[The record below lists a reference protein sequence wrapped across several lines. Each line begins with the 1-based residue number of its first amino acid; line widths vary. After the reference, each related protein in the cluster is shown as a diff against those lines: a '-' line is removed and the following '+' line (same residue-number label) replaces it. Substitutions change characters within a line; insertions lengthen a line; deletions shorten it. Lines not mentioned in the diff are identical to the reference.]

1 MINCRTEHLCELAV
15 YSFEIGLY
23 LSIMNSLLS
32 TTDLIIFF
40 GSLLAVMGMG
50 LWVGRKEDSSEDYF
64 LAGRST
70 RWWGVAGSIFGSNVS
85 ANHIVGMMGVGF
97 AVGFAQ
103 SHFEITAIAGLLMLC
118 YFFLPVYRK
127 LNVYTLSDYLSKRYD
142 DRSRV
147 SYALI
152 MVIIMVVIQMVPGFY
167 IGSRSINILLQGDTG
182 RKAVAEA
189 VVSDDGKLTEIN
201 ILHGGE
207 SYGSAP
213 KVLINNKETDF
224 LDATLAAGKVDKI
237 IINPTAQDSTFDSPV
252 SISFAGGNIENP
264 EISPGDVDPFKYKLG
279 ILIMALVTG
288 TYVILGGLKAVIITD
303 VIQSVLLLLAGLL
316 VAFITFSQ
324 PEIGGW
330 ANLMA
335 RDLGTEGVDRFHLYN
350 SSNHPALPWTGVLS
364 GLMILHF
371 YYWGTNQFIVQRA
384 LSAVSDKEAKMGI
397 IAAGFFKL
405 LIPFFSI
412 GTGIAA
418 FYLFKDRNLEVAQ
431 DAVFIK
437 LLTELIAP
445 IGFGLVGLI
454 AAGMIGAILS
464 SLDSMMNSA
473 ATIMTFDLY
482 KKYINPNAD
491 DRKLISIGRIWII
504 TFIILAGFITI
515 YTMDPNSKDSFFLH
529 VAKHQGNLIAGV
541 VVAFFLGMCWRRA
554 TAAGGVAAIIAGVI
568 FSYSIPVLYGNL
580 AEGNQPLID
589 LFGEKLNFMHGAFLS
604 AILSILVHILVSLKT
619 QPDQEKGKLTWTGLQ
634 IFSPQELSVFV
645 KTLLFCVAVYATLA
659 TLVVM
664 GTISPTIAA
673 FIGAIW
679 TFGCFYVSASRKAKQ
694 AGISVYREDR
704 FWAGGLAGS
713 AIFMLFYFF

>member
-1 MINCRTEHLCELAV
+1 
-15 YSFEIGLY
+15 
-23 LSIMNSLLS
+23 MNSLLS

-50 LWVGRKEDSSEDYF
+50 LWAGRKEDSSEDYF
-64 LAGRST
+64 LAGKST

-127 LNVYTLSDYLSKRYD
+127 LNVYTLSDYLSRRYD
-142 DRSRV
+142 DRSRI

-189 VVSDDGKLTEIN
+189 IFSEDGEFSEVKV
-201 ILHGGE
+201 LHGGE
-207 SYGSAP
+207 KYGSAP
-213 KVLINNKETDF
+213 EVLVNNEKADF
-224 LDATLAAGKVDKI
+224 LEATVVDGKVESVGVI
-237 IINPTAQDSTFDSPV
+237 SSLPDSLSAPLN
-252 SISFAGGNIENP
+252 ISFGGGNLENP
-264 EISPGDVDPFKYKLG
+264 EISPGDVDPFNYKLG

-335 RDLGTEGVDRFHLYN
+335 RDLGAEGVERFHLYN
-350 SSNHPALPWTGVLS
+350 ASNHPALPWTGVLS

-482 KKYINPNAD
+482 KKYLNPEAN
-491 DRKLISIGRIWII
+491 DRKLISIGRVWII
-504 TFIILAGFITI
+504 TFIVLAGFITI

-541 VVAFFLGMCWRRA
+541 VVAFFLGMCWKRA

-568 FSYSIPVLYGNL
+568 FSYSIPVLYGNM
-580 AEGNQPLID
+580 AEGNQTLID
-589 LFGEKLNFMHGAFLS
+589 LFGEKLNFMHGAFIS
-604 AILSILVHILVSLKT
+604 AILSAIIHILVSLNT

-634 IFSPQELSVFV
+634 IFSPKELSVFI
-645 KTLLFCVAVYATLA
+645 KTLLFCLAIYATLA
-659 TLVVM
+659 TLVVIE
-664 GTISPTIAA
+664 TISPTIAA
-673 FIGAIW
+673 LIGSVW
-679 TFGCFYVSASRKAKQ
+679 TFGCFYISASRKSKQ
-694 AGISVYREDR
+694 AGVAVYQEDR
-704 FWAGGLAGS
+704 FWAGGLAGC

>member
-1 MINCRTEHLCELAV
+1 
-15 YSFEIGLY
+15 
-23 LSIMNSLLS
+23 MNSLLS

-189 VVSDDGKLTEIN
+189 VFSEDGKFAEIKV
-201 ILHGGE
+201 LHGGE
-207 SYGSAP
+207 KYGSSPA
-213 KVLINNKETDF
+213 VLVNNKQADF
-224 LDATLAAGKVDKI
+224 LEASVIDGKIEAVSI
-237 IINPTAQDSTFDSPV
+237 ISSLPESISTPLN
-252 SISFAGGNIENP
+252 ISFAGGNVENP
-264 EISPGDVDPFKYKLG
+264 EISPGDVDPFSYKLG

-335 RDLGTEGVDRFHLYN
+335 RDLGTEGVERFHLYN

-364 GLMILHF
+364 GLMVLHF

-418 FYLFKDRNLEVAQ
+418 FYLFKDRNLEVGPGRSFYQ
-431 DAVFIK
+431 V
-437 LLTELIAP
+437 T
-445 IGFGLVGLI
+445 
-454 AAGMIGAILS
+454 
-464 SLDSMMNSA
+464 
-473 ATIMTFDLY
+473 Y
-482 KKYINPNAD
+482 RINCPH
-491 DRKLISIGRIWII
+491 R
-504 TFIILAGFITI
+504 F
-515 YTMDPNSKDSFFLH
+515 
-529 VAKHQGNLIAGV
+529 
-541 VVAFFLGMCWRRA
+541 
-554 TAAGGVAAIIAGVI
+554 
-568 FSYSIPVLYGNL
+568 
-580 AEGNQPLID
+580 
-589 LFGEKLNFMHGAFLS
+589 
-604 AILSILVHILVSLKT
+604 
-619 QPDQEKGKLTWTGLQ
+619 WTGG
-634 IFSPQELSVFV
+634 SY
-645 KTLLFCVAVYATLA
+645 C
-659 TLVVM
+659 
-664 GTISPTIAA
+664 G
-673 FIGAIW
+673 
-679 TFGCFYVSASRKAKQ
+679 RN
-694 AGISVYREDR
+694 DR
-704 FWAGGLAGS
+704 GYSFKS
-713 AIFMLFYFF
+713 

>member
-1 MINCRTEHLCELAV
+1 
-15 YSFEIGLY
+15 
-23 LSIMNSLLS
+23 MNSLLS

-50 LWVGRKEDSSEDYF
+50 LWVGKNENSSEDYF
-64 LAGRST
+64 LAGKST

-127 LNVYTLSDYLSKRYD
+127 LNIYTLSDYLSKRYD
-142 DRSRV
+142 DRSRF

-189 VVSDDGKLTEIN
+189 IISEDGKISEIK

-207 SYGSAP
+207 QYGSVP
-213 KVLINNKETDF
+213 QILINGTSAPF
-224 LDATLAAGKVDKI
+224 LDVSIKEGKVDAVI
-237 IINPTAQDSTFDSPV
+237 LPTENSEFLEQFNNLSFEDPATTP
-252 SISFAGGNIENP
+252 ILSFAGGNAKNAQIA
-264 EISPGDVDPFKYKLG
+264 PGDVDPFSYKLG
-279 ILIMALVTG
+279 IIIMAIITG

-330 ANLMA
+330 ANLMT
-335 RDLGTEGVDRFHLYN
+335 RDLGAEGVERFHLYN

-364 GLMILHF
+364 GLMVLHF

-384 LSAVSDKEAKMGI
+384 LSATTDKEARMGI

-418 FYLFKDRNLEVAQ
+418 FYLFKDRNLDVAQ

-445 IGFGLVGLI
+445 LGFGLVGLI

-482 KKYINPNAD
+482 KKYINPEAN
-491 DRKLISIGRIWII
+491 DRKLISIGRMWII
-504 TFIILAGFITI
+504 IFIGMAGFITI

-541 VVAFFLGMCWRRA
+541 VVAFFIGMCWRRA
-554 TAAGGVAAIIAGVI
+554 TAAGGVSAIISGVI
-568 FSYSIPVLYGNL
+568 FSYSIPVVYKKI

-589 LFGEKLNFMHGAFLS
+589 LFGNNLNFMHGAFISAVLS
-604 AILSILVHILVSLKT
+604 VVVHILVSLNT
-619 QPDQEKGKLTWTGLQ
+619 QPNQEKGKLTWVGLKV
-634 IFSPQELSVFV
+634 FSKKELSVFL
-645 KTLLFCVAVYATLA
+645 KTLLFSFAIYGTLA
-659 TLVVM
+659 WLVVLQ
-664 GTISPTIAA
+664 TLPPEIAA
-673 FIGAIW
+673 LIGSLW
-679 TFGCFYVSASRKAKQ
+679 TFGCFFLSASRKAKT
-694 AGISVYREDR
+694 AGISVYKEDR

>member
-1 MINCRTEHLCELAV
+1 
-15 YSFEIGLY
+15 
-23 LSIMNSLLS
+23 MNSLLS
-32 TTDLIIFF
+32 TTDLFIFF
-40 GSLLAVMGMG
+40 GSLVAVMGMG

-127 LNVYTLSDYLSKRYD
+127 LNIYTLSDYLSRRYD
-142 DRSRV
+142 DRSRI
-147 SYALI
+147 SYAVI

-189 VVSDDGKLTEIN
+189 VVTEGGELSEIK

-207 SYGSAP
+207 QYGSAP
-213 KVLINNKETDF
+213 QLLINNKKVDF
-224 LDATLAAGKVDKI
+224 LKASLTNGQVSKVEL
-237 IINPTAQDSTFDSPV
+237 TAPMPQAYLFEPIA
-252 SISFAGGNIENP
+252 ISFSGGNLENP
-264 EISPGDVDPFKYKLG
+264 EISPGDVNPLSYQVG

-288 TYVILGGLKAVIITD
+288 AYVIVGGLKAVIITD

-330 ANLMA
+330 ASLMA
-335 RDLGTEGVDRFHLYN
+335 RDLGTEGVERFHLYN
-350 SSNHPALPWTGVLS
+350 ASNHPALPWTGVLS

-384 LSAVSDKEAKMGI
+384 LSATTDKEAKMGI

-418 FYLFKDRNLEVAQ
+418 YYLFKDRNLDVAQ

-437 LLTELIAP
+437 LLTELISP
-445 IGFGLVGLI
+445 LGFGLVGRI

-482 KKYINPNAD
+482 KKYLNPEAD
-491 DRKLISIGRIWII
+491 DRKLIRMGRIWII
-504 TFIILAGFITI
+504 AFIIMAGLITI
-515 YTMDPNSKDSFFLH
+515 FTMDPNSKDSFFLE

-541 VVAFFLGMCWRRA
+541 VVAFFLGMCWKRA
-554 TAAGGVAAIIAGVI
+554 TAAGGVAAILAGVL
-568 FSYSIPVLYGNL
+568 FSYSIPALYRIL
-580 AEGNQPLID
+580 AQGIPALID
-589 LFGEKLNFMHGAFLS
+589 LFGEKLNFMHGAFVSALLS
-604 AILSILVHILVSLKT
+604 AVVHVVISLKT

-634 IFSPQELSVFV
+634 IFSVHQLSVFI
-645 KTLLFCVAVYATLA
+645 KTLLFCLAIYATLA
-659 TLVVM
+659 TLVVLD
-664 GTISPTIAA
+664 TIPPTIAA
-673 FIGAIW
+673 WIAAVW
-679 TFGCFYVSASRKAKQ
+679 TFGCFYLSAAHKAKN
-694 AGISVYREDR
+694 ARISIYREDR
-704 FWAGGLAGS
+704 FWAGGLAAC

>member
-1 MINCRTEHLCELAV
+1 
-15 YSFEIGLY
+15 
-23 LSIMNSLLS
+23 MNSLLS

-189 VVSDDGKLTEIN
+189 VHNQDGKLSEIK

-207 SYGSAP
+207 KYGSP
-213 KVLINNKETDF
+213 PQVLVNNVEADF
-224 LDATLAAGKVDKI
+224 LEATLLDGKVAAVSI
-237 IINPTAQDSTFDSPV
+237 SSSEVESLPSPIN
-252 SISFAGGNIENP
+252 ISFAGGNFENP
-264 EISPGDVDPFKYKLG
+264 EISPGDVDPFNYKLG
-279 ILIMALVTG
+279 IVIMAIVTG
-288 TYVILGGLKAVIITD
+288 AYVIIGGLKAVIITD

-330 ANLMA
+330 ASLMA
-335 RDLGTEGVDRFHLYN
+335 RDLGSEGVERFHLYN
-350 SSNHPALPWTGVLS
+350 ASNHPALPWTGVLS

-384 LSAVSDKEAKMGI
+384 LSATTDKEAKMGI

-418 FYLFKDRNLEVAQ
+418 FYLFKDRNVEVAQ

-437 LLTELIAP
+437 LLTELISP

-482 KKYINPNAD
+482 KKYLNPEAD
-491 DRKLISIGRIWII
+491 DQKLIKVGRAWIF
-504 TFIILAGFITI
+504 TFIVLAGFITI

-541 VVAFFLGMCWRRA
+541 VVAFFLGMCWKRA
-554 TAAGGVAAIIAGVI
+554 TAAGGVAAILSGVL
-568 FSYSIPVLYGNL
+568 FSYTIPVLYANF
-580 AEGNQPLID
+580 AEGNQALIN
-589 LFGEKLNFMHGAFLS
+589 LFGEKLNFMHGAFISALLS
-604 AILSILVHILVSLKT
+604 GLVHIFISLRT
-619 QPDQEKGKLTWTGLQ
+619 QPDEEKVHLLGSVSKYLAQKSYRSFSKL
-634 IFSPQELSVFV
+634 
-645 KTLLFCVAVYATLA
+645 
-659 TLVVM
+659 
-664 GTISPTIAA
+664 
-673 FIGAIW
+673 
-679 TFGCFYVSASRKAKQ
+679 
-694 AGISVYREDR
+694 
-704 FWAGGLAGS
+704 
-713 AIFMLFYFF
+713 YFFAWQSSPPSPLW

>member
-1 MINCRTEHLCELAV
+1 
-15 YSFEIGLY
+15 
-23 LSIMNSLLS
+23 MNSLLS

-50 LWVGRKEDSSEDYF
+50 LWAGRKEDSSEDYF

-127 LNVYTLSDYLSKRYD
+127 LNIYTLSDYLSRRYD
-142 DRSRV
+142 DRSRI

-189 VVSDDGKLTEIN
+189 VVTKGGELSEIK

-207 SYGSAP
+207 QYGSAP
-213 KVLINNKETDF
+213 QILINNQKVDF
-224 LDATLAAGKVDKI
+224 LEASLTNGQVSKVEL
-237 IINPTAQDSTFDSPV
+237 TAPMPQAYLFEPI
-252 SISFAGGNIENP
+252 SISFSGGNLENP
-264 EISPGDVDPFKYKLG
+264 EISPGDVDPLSYKLG

-288 TYVILGGLKAVIITD
+288 AYVIVGGLKAVIITD

-330 ANLMA
+330 ASLMA
-335 RDLGTEGVDRFHLYN
+335 RDLGTEGVERFHLYN
-350 SSNHPALPWTGVLS
+350 ASNHPHLPWTGVLS

-384 LSAVSDKEAKMGI
+384 LSATTDKEAKMGI

-418 FYLFKDRNLEVAQ
+418 YYLFKDRNLDVAQ

-437 LLTELIAP
+437 LMTELISP
-445 IGFGLVGLI
+445 LGFGLVGLI

-482 KKYINPNAD
+482 KKYINPEAD
-491 DRKLISIGRIWII
+491 DRKLIRMGRFWIFA
-504 TFIILAGFITI
+504 FIILAGLITI
-515 YTMDPNSKDSFFLH
+515 FTMDPNSKDSFFLE

-541 VVAFFLGMCWRRA
+541 VVAFFIGMCWKRA
-554 TAAGGVAAIIAGVI
+554 TAAGGVAAILAGVF
-568 FSYSIPVLYGNL
+568 FSYSIPVLYSNL
-580 AEGNQPLID
+580 AEGNQELIN

-604 AILSILVHILVSLKT
+604 AILSTLIHIIISLKT
-619 QPDQEKGKLTWTGLQ
+619 QPDEEKGKLTWTGLK
-634 IFSPQELSVFV
+634 IFSVQELTVFL
-645 KTLLFCVAVYATLA
+645 KTLAFCLAIYATLA
-659 TLVVM
+659 TLVVLQ
-664 GTISPTIAA
+664 TISPTIAA
-673 FIGAIW
+673 VIGSIW
-679 TFGCFYVSASRKAKQ
+679 TFGCFYISASRKSKQ
-694 AGISVYREDR
+694 AGIAIYKEDR
-704 FWAGGLAGS
+704 LWAGGLAGS

>member
-1 MINCRTEHLCELAV
+1 
-15 YSFEIGLY
+15 
-23 LSIMNSLLS
+23 MNSLLS

-50 LWVGRKEDSSEDYF
+50 LWAGRKEDSSEDYF
-64 LAGRST
+64 LAGKST

-127 LNVYTLSDYLSKRYD
+127 LNVYTLSDYLSRRYD
-142 DRSRV
+142 DRSRI

-189 VVSDDGKLTEIN
+189 IFSEDGEFSEVKV
-201 ILHGGE
+201 LHGGE
-207 SYGSAP
+207 KYGSP
-213 KVLINNKETDF
+213 PEVLVNNEKADF
-224 LDATLAAGKVDKI
+224 LEATVVDGEVETVGVI
-237 IINPTAQDSTFDSPV
+237 SPPPDSLSAPLN
-252 SISFAGGNIENP
+252 ISFAGGNSENP
-264 EISPGDVDPFKYKLG
+264 EISPGDVDPFNYKLG

-335 RDLGTEGVDRFHLYN
+335 RDLGAEGVERFHLYN
-350 SSNHPALPWTGVLS
+350 ASNHPALPWTGVLS

-482 KKYINPNAD
+482 KKYINPDAN
-491 DRKLISIGRIWII
+491 DRKLISIGRVWII
-504 TFIILAGFITI
+504 TFIVLAGFITI

-541 VVAFFLGMCWRRA
+541 VVAFFLGMCWKRA

-568 FSYSIPVLYGNL
+568 FSYSIPVLYGNM
-580 AEGNQPLID
+580 AEGNQTLID

-604 AILSILVHILVSLKT
+604 AILSILVHILVSLK
-619 QPDQEKGKLTWTGLQ
+619 PSPIKKKENLHGLD
-634 IFSPQELSVFV
+634 FKS
-645 KTLLFCVAVYATLA
+645 
-659 TLVVM
+659 
-664 GTISPTIAA
+664 
-673 FIGAIW
+673 
-679 TFGCFYVSASRKAKQ
+679 SALKSYQ
-694 AGISVYREDR
+694 Y
-704 FWAGGLAGS
+704 L
-713 AIFMLFYFF
+713 

>member
-1 MINCRTEHLCELAV
+1 
-15 YSFEIGLY
+15 
-23 LSIMNSLLS
+23 MNSLLS

-50 LWVGRKEDSSEDYF
+50 LWVGRKDDSSEDYF
-64 LAGRST
+64 LAGRNT

-127 LNVYTLSDYLSKRYD
+127 LNVYTLSDYLSRRYD

-182 RKAVAEA
+182 RKAVAET
-189 VVSDDGKLTEIN
+189 VVTEDGNLSEIK
-201 ILHGGE
+201 ILHGGDQ
-207 SYGSAP
+207 YGSVP
-213 KVLINNKETDF
+213 QVLVNNKKVDFIEASLINGQVE
-224 LDATLAAGKVDKI
+224 KV
-237 IINPTAQDSTFDSPV
+237 NLTAPV
-252 SISFAGGNIENP
+252 PEAYLNAPLTVSFSGGNLNNP
-264 EISPGDVDPFKYKLG
+264 EISPGDVEPFNYKLG
-279 ILIMALVTG
+279 ILIMAVVTG
-288 TYVILGGLKAVIITD
+288 AYVIIGGLKAVIITD
-303 VIQSVLLLLAGLL
+303 VIQSVLLLMAGLL

-330 ANLMA
+330 TSLME
-335 RDLGTEGVDRFHLYN
+335 RDLGSEGVERFHLYN

-364 GLMILHF
+364 GLMVLHF

-384 LSAVSDKEAKMGI
+384 LSATTDKEAKMGI

-418 FYLFKDRNLEVAQ
+418 YYLFKDRNLEVAQ

-437 LLTELIAP
+437 LLTELISP
-445 IGFGLVGLI
+445 LGFGLVGLI

-482 KKYINPNAD
+482 KKYINPEAD
-491 DRKLISIGRIWII
+491 DRKLISVGRIWII
-504 TFIILAGFITI
+504 VFIVLAGFITI

-541 VVAFFLGMCWRRA
+541 VVAFFLGMCWKRA
-554 TAAGGVAAIIAGVI
+554 TASGGVAAILAGVL
-568 FSYSIPVLYGNL
+568 FSYSIPVFYGNL
-580 AEGNQPLID
+580 AEGNQFLID
-589 LFGEKLNFMHGAFLS
+589 LFGERLNFMHGAFVSALLS
-604 AILSILVHILVSLKT
+604 AVVHVVISLKT
-619 QPDQEKGKLTWTGLQ
+619 QPDEEKGKLTWTGLE
-634 IFSPQELSVFV
+634 IFSTKELSVFV
-645 KTLLFCVAVYATLA
+645 KTLLFSLAIYATLA

-664 GTISPTIAA
+664 QTLTPVIAA
-673 FIGAIW
+673 WIGSLW
-679 TFGCFYVSASRKAKQ
+679 TFGCFFLSASSKAKTS
-694 AGISVYREDR
+694 GISVFAEDR

-713 AIFMLFYFF
+713 AIFMLFFFF

>member
-1 MINCRTEHLCELAV
+1 
-15 YSFEIGLY
+15 
-23 LSIMNSLLS
+23 MNSLLS
-32 TTDLIIFF
+32 DLDLIIFF

-50 LWVGRKEDSSEDYF
+50 LWAGRKEESSEDYF

-182 RKAVAEA
+182 RKAIAEA
-189 VVSDDGKLTEIN
+189 VFSDQGKLSDVKV
-201 ILHGGE
+201 LHGGE
-207 SYGSAP
+207 KYGSSP
-213 KVLINNKETDF
+213 VVLINNKKTDF
-224 LDATLAAGKVDKI
+224 LKASIADGKVEVVEI
-237 IINPTAQDSTFDSPV
+237 SSTPKEPLSTHI
-252 SISFAGGNIENP
+252 SISFAGGNVENP
-264 EISPGDVDPFKYKLG
+264 EISPGDVDPFHYKLG

-330 ANLMA
+330 DKLMA
-335 RDLGTEGVDRFHLYN
+335 RDLGPEGVERFHLYN
-350 SSNHPALPWTGVLS
+350 PSNHPALPWTGVLS

-384 LSAVSDKEAKMGI
+384 LSATTDKEAKMGI

-418 FYLFKDRNLEVAQ
+418 FYLFKDRNLDVAQ

-482 KKYINPNAD
+482 KKYINPEAS
-491 DRKLISIGRIWII
+491 DRKLISIGRIWIV
-504 TFIILAGFITI
+504 TFIVLAGFITI

-541 VVAFFLGMCWRRA
+541 VVAFFLGMCWKRA
-554 TAAGGVAAIIAGVI
+554 TAAGGVAAIIAGVL
-568 FSYSIPVLYGNL
+568 FSYSIPVLYANL
-580 AEGNQPLID
+580 AVDNPDLIA
-589 LFGEKLNFMHGAFLS
+589 LLGEKLNFMHGAFFS
-604 AILSILVHILVSLKT
+604 AILSIGVHIIVSLST
-619 QPDQEKGKLTWTGLQ
+619 QPDQEKGKLTWVGLK
-634 IFSPQELSVFV
+634 IFSPKELTVFI
-645 KTLLFCVAVYATLA
+645 KTLLFCLVIYATLA
-659 TLVVM
+659 ILVVLNTM
-664 GTISPTIAA
+664 PHTVAA
-673 FIGAIW
+673 WIGSVW
-679 TFGCFYVSASRKAKQ
+679 TFACFFLSASHKAKSTGT
-694 AGISVYREDR
+694 AIYKEDR
-704 FWAGGLAGS
+704 IWAGGLAS
-713 AIFMLFYFF
+713 CAIFMLFYFF